1 MKRNTHYGLIV
12 RTISAFLLLFIL
24 SLPLASCKADGET
37 PGKESGTESE
47 VAYTAYDA
55 PDGLSR
61 RELARSLQSELLPA
75 KETGS
80 EAETLLGG
88 LTPVQYLPQAPQDL
102 VGKRLLLMLMLTED
116 QYAGST
122 VFRYTAPQGNSGEEL
137 AIFFGSLENSDGG
150 GYYALVLKTEY
161 GSMGSFLDESKKG
174 SLLGT
179 VTAVRYIGFND
190 MLHSSNNISALV
202 NSGKDSAGKDSVIC
216 YGSIE
221 GNGSISAV
229 DGGTRSAPAA
239 EVFESTLARFGL
251 S

>member
-12 RTISAFLLLFIL
+12 RTISVFLLVFIL
-24 SLPLASCKADGET
+24 SLPLGSCIA
-37 PGKESGTESE
+37 GKNPTTESSATE
-47 VAYTAYDA
+47 LVNDGDA
-55 PDGLSR
+55 DRVSR
-61 RELARSLQSELLPA
+61 RELARSLQSKLLPA

-102 VGKRLLLMLMLTED
+102 VGQRLFLRLTGD

-174 SLLGT
+174 SLRGT

-190 MLHSSNNISALV
+190 MLHSSNDISALV
-202 NSGKDSAGKDSVIC
+202 NSGKASAGKDSVIC

>member
-12 RTISAFLLLFIL
+12 RTISVFLLVFIL
-24 SLPLASCKADGET
+24 SLPLGSCIA
-37 PGKESGTESE
+37 GKNPTTESSATE
-47 VAYTAYDA
+47 LVNDGDA
-55 PDGLSR
+55 DRVSR
-61 RELARSLQSELLPA
+61 RELARSLQSGLLPA

-80 EAETLLGG
+80 EAETLPGG

-102 VGKRLLLMLMLTED
+102 VGQRLFLMLTGD

-174 SLLGT
+174 SLRGT

-190 MLHSSNNISALV
+190 MLHSSNNISALAS
-202 NSGKDSAGKDSVIC
+202 SGKASAGKDSVIC

>member
-12 RTISAFLLLFIL
+12 RTISVFLLVFIL
-24 SLPLASCKADGET
+24 SLPLGSCIA
-37 PGKESGTESE
+37 GKNPTTESSATE
-47 VAYTAYDA
+47 LVNEGDA
-55 PDGLSR
+55 DRVSR
-61 RELARSLQSELLPA
+61 RELARSLQSKLLPA

-102 VGKRLLLMLMLTED
+102 VGKRLLLMLTGD
-116 QYAGST
+116 QYAGNT

-174 SLLGT
+174 SLRGT

>member
-12 RTISAFLLLFIL
+12 RTISVFLLVFIL
-24 SLPLASCKADGET
+24 SLPLGSCIA
-37 PGKESGTESE
+37 GKNPTTESSATE
-47 VAYTAYDA
+47 LVNDGDA
-55 PDGLSR
+55 DRVSR
-61 RELARSLQSELLPA
+61 RELARSLQSGLLPA

-102 VGKRLLLMLMLTED
+102 VGKRLLLMLTGD
-116 QYAGST
+116 QYAGNT
-122 VFRYTAPQGNSGEEL
+122 VFRYTAPQGNSEEEL

-150 GYYALVLKTEY
+150 GYYALILKTEY

-174 SLLGT
+174 SLRGT

>member
-12 RTISAFLLLFIL
+12 RTISVFLLVFIL
-24 SLPLASCKADGET
+24 SLPLGSCIA
-37 PGKESGTESE
+37 GKNPTTESSATE
-47 VAYTAYDA
+47 LVNDGDA
-55 PDGLSR
+55 DRVSR
-61 RELARSLQSELLPA
+61 RELARSLQSKLLPA

-80 EAETLLGG
+80 EAETLPGG

-174 SLLGT
+174 SLRGT

-221 GNGSISAV
+221 GNGSISTV

>member
-1 MKRNTHYGLIV
+1 MVNDGD
-12 RTISAFLLLFIL
+12 
-24 SLPLASCKADGET
+24 ADR
-37 PGKESGTESE
+37 
-47 VAYTAYDA
+47 V
-55 PDGLSR
+55 SR
-61 RELARSLQSELLPA
+61 RELARSLQSKLLPA

-102 VGKRLLLMLMLTED
+102 VGQRLFLMLTGD
-116 QYAGST
+116 QYAGNT

-174 SLLGT
+174 SLRGT

-202 NSGKDSAGKDSVIC
+202 NSGKDSAGKGSVIC

>member
-1 MKRNTHYGLIV
+1 MKRNTHYGLRV
-12 RTISAFLLLFIL
+12 RTISVFLLVFIL
-24 SLPLASCKADGET
+24 SLPLGSCIA
-37 PGKESGTESE
+37 GKNPTTESSATE
-47 VAYTAYDA
+47 LVNDGDA
-55 PDGLSR
+55 DRVSR
-61 RELARSLQSELLPA
+61 RELARSLQSGLLPA

-102 VGKRLLLMLMLTED
+102 VGQRLFLMLTED

-174 SLLGT
+174 SLRGT

>member
-12 RTISAFLLLFIL
+12 RTISVFLLVFIL
-24 SLPLASCKADGET
+24 SLPLGSCIA
-37 PGKESGTESE
+37 GKNPTTESSATE
-47 VAYTAYDA
+47 LVNGGDA
-55 PDGLSR
+55 DRVSR
-61 RELARSLQSELLPA
+61 RELARSLQSKLLPA
-75 KETGS
+75 KET
-80 EAETLLGG
+80 LPGG

-102 VGKRLLLMLMLTED
+102 VGHRLFLMLTED
-116 QYAGST
+116 QYAGNT

-174 SLLGT
+174 SLRGT

>member
-12 RTISAFLLLFIL
+12 RTISVFLLVFIL
-24 SLPLASCKADGET
+24 SLPLGSCIA
-37 PGKESGTESE
+37 GKNPTTESSTTE
-47 VAYTAYDA
+47 LVNDGDA
-55 PDGLSR
+55 DRVSR
-61 RELARSLQSELLPA
+61 RELARSLQSKLLPA

-102 VGKRLLLMLMLTED
+102 VGQRLFLMLTED

-174 SLLGT
+174 SLRGT

>member
-12 RTISAFLLLFIL
+12 RTISVFLLVFIL
-24 SLPLASCKADGET
+24 SLPLGSCIA
-37 PGKESGTESE
+37 GKNPTTESSATE
-47 VAYTAYDA
+47 LVNDGDA
-55 PDGLSR
+55 DRVSR
-61 RELARSLQSELLPA
+61 RELARSLQSKLLPA

-80 EAETLLGG
+80 EAETLPGG

-102 VGKRLLLMLMLTED
+102 VGKRLLLMLTVD

-174 SLLGT
+174 SLRGT

>member
-12 RTISAFLLLFIL
+12 RTISVFLLVFIL
-24 SLPLASCKADGET
+24 SLPLGSCIA
-37 PGKESGTESE
+37 GKNPTTESSATE
-47 VAYTAYDA
+47 LVNDGDA
-55 PDGLSR
+55 DRVSR
-61 RELARSLQSELLPA
+61 RELARSLQSGLLPA

-80 EAETLLGG
+80 EAETLPGG

-102 VGKRLLLMLMLTED
+102 VGQRLFLMLTED

-174 SLLGT
+174 SLRGT

-190 MLHSSNNISALV
+190 MLHSSNNISALAS
-202 NSGKDSAGKDSVIC
+202 SGKASAGKDSVIC

>member
-12 RTISAFLLLFIL
+12 RTISVFLLVFIL
-24 SLPLASCKADGET
+24 SLPLGSCIA
-37 PGKESGTESE
+37 GKNPTTESSATE
-47 VAYTAYDA
+47 LVNDGDA
-55 PDGLSR
+55 DRVSR
-61 RELARSLQSELLPA
+61 RELARSLQSGLLPA

-102 VGKRLLLMLMLTED
+102 VGQRLFLMLTED

-137 AIFFGSLENSDGG
+137 AISFGSLENSDGG

-174 SLLGT
+174 SLRGT

-202 NSGKDSAGKDSVIC
+202 NSGKESAGKDSVIC

>member
-12 RTISAFLLLFIL
+12 RTISVFLLVFIL
-24 SLPLASCKADGET
+24 SLPLGSCIA
-37 PGKESGTESE
+37 GKNPTTESSATE
-47 VAYTAYDA
+47 LVNDGDA
-55 PDGLSR
+55 DRVSR
-61 RELARSLQSELLPA
+61 RELARSLQSKLLPA

-80 EAETLLGG
+80 EAETLPGG

-150 GYYALVLKTEY
+150 GYYALILKTEY

-174 SLLGT
+174 SLRGT

-221 GNGSISAV
+221 GIGSISAV

>member
-12 RTISAFLLLFIL
+12 RTISVFLLVFIL
-24 SLPLASCKADGET
+24 SLPLGSCIA
-37 PGKESGTESE
+37 GKNPTTESSATE
-47 VAYTAYDA
+47 LVNDGDA
-55 PDGLSR
+55 DRVSR
-61 RELARSLQSELLPA
+61 RELARSLQSKLLPA

-102 VGKRLLLMLMLTED
+102 VGKRLFLMLTGD

-174 SLLGT
+174 SLRGT

-190 MLHSSNNISALV
+190 MLHSSNNISALAS
-202 NSGKDSAGKDSVIC
+202 SGKDSAGKDSVIC

>member
-1 MKRNTHYGLIV
+1 MKRNAHYGLIV
-12 RTISAFLLLFIL
+12 RTISVFLLVFIL
-24 SLPLASCKADGET
+24 SLPLGSCIA
-37 PGKESGTESE
+37 GKNPTTESSATE
-47 VAYTAYDA
+47 LVNKGDA
-55 PDGLSR
+55 DRVSR
-61 RELARSLQSELLPA
+61 RELARSLQSGLLPA

-102 VGKRLLLMLMLTED
+102 VGQRLFLMLTGD

-150 GYYALVLKTEY
+150 GYYALILKTEY

-174 SLLGT
+174 SLRGT

>member
-12 RTISAFLLLFIL
+12 RTISVFLLVFIL

-61 RELARSLQSELLPA
+61 RELARSLQSKLLPA

-102 VGKRLLLMLMLTED
+102 VGQRLFLMLTGD

>member
-12 RTISAFLLLFIL
+12 RTISVFLLVFIL
-24 SLPLASCKADGET
+24 SLPLGSCIA
-37 PGKESGTESE
+37 GKNPTTESSATE
-47 VAYTAYDA
+47 LVNDGDA
-55 PDGLSR
+55 DRVSR
-61 RELARSLQSELLPA
+61 RELARSLQSKLLPA

-80 EAETLLGG
+80 EAETLPGG

-174 SLLGT
+174 SLRGT

-202 NSGKDSAGKDSVIC
+202 NSGKDSARKDSVIC

>member
-12 RTISAFLLLFIL
+12 RTISVFLLVFIL
-24 SLPLASCKADGET
+24 SLPLGSCIA
-37 PGKESGTESE
+37 GKNPTTESSATE
-47 VAYTAYDA
+47 LVNGGDTDRV
-55 PDGLSR
+55 SR
-61 RELARSLQSELLPA
+61 RELARSLQSGLLPA

-80 EAETLLGG
+80 EAETLPGG

-102 VGKRLLLMLMLTED
+102 VGQRLLLMLTVD

-174 SLLGT
+174 SLRGT

-190 MLHSSNNISALV
+190 MLHSSNNISALAS
-202 NSGKDSAGKDSVIC
+202 SGKASAGKDSVIC

>member
-12 RTISAFLLLFIL
+12 RTISVFLLVFIL
-24 SLPLASCKADGET
+24 SLPLASCKADGGT

-61 RELARSLQSELLPA
+61 RELARSLQSKLLPA

-102 VGKRLLLMLMLTED
+102 VGQRLFLMLTED
-116 QYAGST
+116 QYAGNT

-174 SLLGT
+174 SLRGT

-202 NSGKDSAGKDSVIC
+202 NSGKASAGKDSVIC

>member
-1 MKRNTHYGLIV
+1 MKRNTHYRLIV
-12 RTISAFLLLFIL
+12 RTISVFLLVFIL
-24 SLPLASCKADGET
+24 SLPLGSCIA
-37 PGKESGTESE
+37 GKNPTTESSATE
-47 VAYTAYDA
+47 LVNDGDA
-55 PDGLSR
+55 DRVSR
-61 RELARSLQSELLPA
+61 RELARSLQSKLLPA

-102 VGKRLLLMLMLTED
+102 VGQRLFLMLTGD

-150 GYYALVLKTEY
+150 GYYALILKTEY

-174 SLLGT
+174 SLRGT

-190 MLHSSNNISALV
+190 MLHSSNDISALAS
-202 NSGKDSAGKDSVIC
+202 SGKASAGKDSVIC

>member
-12 RTISAFLLLFIL
+12 RTISVFLLVFIL
-24 SLPLASCKADGET
+24 SLPLGSCIA
-37 PGKESGTESE
+37 GKNPTTESSATE
-47 VAYTAYDA
+47 LVNDGDA
-55 PDGLSR
+55 DRVSR
-61 RELARSLQSELLPA
+61 RELARSLQSKLLPA

-102 VGKRLLLMLMLTED
+102 VGKRLLLMLTGD

-122 VFRYTAPQGNSGEEL
+122 VFRYTAPQGNSGEER

-150 GYYALVLKTEY
+150 GYYALILKTEY

-174 SLLGT
+174 SLRGT

-190 MLHSSNNISALV
+190 MLHSSNDISALAS
-202 NSGKDSAGKDSVIC
+202 SGKASAGKDSVIC

>member
-12 RTISAFLLLFIL
+12 RTISVFLLVFIL
-24 SLPLASCKADGET
+24 SLPLGSCIA
-37 PGKESGTESE
+37 GKNPTTESSATE
-47 VAYTAYDA
+47 LVNDGDA
-55 PDGLSR
+55 ERVSR
-61 RELARSLQSELLPA
+61 RELARSLQSGLLPA

-80 EAETLLGG
+80 EAETLPGG

-102 VGKRLLLMLMLTED
+102 VGHRLFLMLTED

-174 SLLGT
+174 SLRGT

-190 MLHSSNNISALV
+190 MLHSSNDISALAS
-202 NSGKDSAGKDSVIC
+202 SGKASAGKDSIIC

>member
-1 MKRNTHYGLIV
+1 MKRNTHYGLRV
-12 RTISAFLLLFIL
+12 RTISVFLLVFIL

-61 RELARSLQSELLPA
+61 RELARSLQSKLLPA

-102 VGKRLLLMLMLTED
+102 VGQRLFLMLTGD

-150 GYYALVLKTEY
+150 GYYALILKTEY

-174 SLLGT
+174 SLRGT

-216 YGSIE
+216 YGSIK

>member
-12 RTISAFLLLFIL
+12 RTISVFLLVFIL

-61 RELARSLQSELLPA
+61 RELACSLQSGLLPA

-102 VGKRLLLMLMLTED
+102 VGKRLLLMLTVD

-122 VFRYTAPQGNSGEEL
+122 VFRW
-137 AIFFGSLENSDGG
+137 
-150 GYYALVLKTEY
+150 
-161 GSMGSFLDESKKG
+161 
-174 SLLGT
+174 
-179 VTAVRYIGFND
+179 R
-190 MLHSSNNISALV
+190 SSSPGPGICLWIH
-202 NSGKDSAGKDSVIC
+202 AG
-216 YGSIE
+216 
-221 GNGSISAV
+221 
-229 DGGTRSAPAA
+229 
-239 EVFESTLARFGL
+239 
-251 S
+251 

>member
-12 RTISAFLLLFIL
+12 RTISVFLLVFIL
-24 SLPLASCKADGET
+24 SLPLGSCIA
-37 PGKESGTESE
+37 GKNPTTESSATE
-47 VAYTAYDA
+47 LVNDGDA
-55 PDGLSR
+55 DRVSR
-61 RELARSLQSELLPA
+61 RELARSLQSKLLPA

-150 GYYALVLKTEY
+150 GYYALILKTEY

-174 SLLGT
+174 SLRGT

>member
-12 RTISAFLLLFIL
+12 RTISVFLLVFIL
-24 SLPLASCKADGET
+24 SLPLGSCIA
-37 PGKESGTESE
+37 GKNPTTESSATE
-47 VAYTAYDA
+47 LVNDGDA
-55 PDGLSR
+55 DRVSR
-61 RELARSLQSELLPA
+61 RELARSLQSGLLPA

-80 EAETLLGG
+80 EAETLPGG

-102 VGKRLLLMLMLTED
+102 VGQRLFLMLTGD

-174 SLLGT
+174 SLRGT

>member
-12 RTISAFLLLFIL
+12 RTISVFLLVFIL
-24 SLPLASCKADGET
+24 SLPLGSCIA
-37 PGKESGTESE
+37 GKNPTTESSATE
-47 VAYTAYDA
+47 LVNDGDA
-55 PDGLSR
+55 DRVSR
-61 RELARSLQSELLPA
+61 RELARSLQSGLLPA

-80 EAETLLGG
+80 EAETLPGG

-102 VGKRLLLMLMLTED
+102 VGKRLFLMLTED

-150 GYYALVLKTEY
+150 GYYALILKTEY

-174 SLLGT
+174 SLRGT

-190 MLHSSNNISALV
+190 MLHSSNDISALAS
-202 NSGKDSAGKDSVIC
+202 SGKASAGKDSVIC

>member
-12 RTISAFLLLFIL
+12 RTISVFLLVFIL
-24 SLPLASCKADGET
+24 SLPLGSCIA
-37 PGKESGTESE
+37 GKNPTTESSATE
-47 VAYTAYDA
+47 LVNDGDA
-55 PDGLSR
+55 DRVSR
-61 RELARSLQSELLPA
+61 RELARSLQSKLLPA

-102 VGKRLLLMLMLTED
+102 VGKRLLLMLTED

-174 SLLGT
+174 SLRGT

-202 NSGKDSAGKDSVIC
+202 NSGKASAGKDSVIC

>member
-1 MKRNTHYGLIV
+1 M
-12 RTISAFLLLFIL
+12 
-24 SLPLASCKADGET
+24 ASCKVDGET
-37 PGKESGTESE
+37 PGKVSGTFLY

-61 RELARSLQSELLPA
+61 RELACSLQSGLLPA

-102 VGKRLLLMLMLTED
+102 VGKRLLLMLTVD

-174 SLLGT
+174 SLRGT

>member
-12 RTISAFLLLFIL
+12 RTISVFLLVFIL
-24 SLPLASCKADGET
+24 SLPLGSCIA
-37 PGKESGTESE
+37 GKNPTTESSATE
-47 VAYTAYDA
+47 LVNDGDA
-55 PDGLSR
+55 DRVSR
-61 RELARSLQSELLPA
+61 RELARSLQSKLLPA

-80 EAETLLGG
+80 EAETLPGG

-150 GYYALVLKTEY
+150 GYYALILKTEY

-174 SLLGT
+174 SLRGT

-190 MLHSSNNISALV
+190 MLHSSNDISALAS
-202 NSGKDSAGKDSVIC
+202 SGKASAGKDSVIC

>member
-12 RTISAFLLLFIL
+12 RTISVFLLVFIL
-24 SLPLASCKADGET
+24 SLPLGSCIA
-37 PGKESGTESE
+37 GKNPTTESSATE
-47 VAYTAYDA
+47 LVNDGDA
-55 PDGLSR
+55 DRVSR
-61 RELARSLQSELLPA
+61 RELARSLQSKLLPA

-102 VGKRLLLMLMLTED
+102 VGQRLFLMLTGD

-150 GYYALVLKTEY
+150 GYYALILKTEY

-202 NSGKDSAGKDSVIC
+202 NSGKASAGKDSVIC

>member
-1 MKRNTHYGLIV
+1 MKRNTHYGLRV
-12 RTISAFLLLFIL
+12 RTISVFLLVFIL
-24 SLPLASCKADGET
+24 SLPLGSCIA
-37 PGKESGTESE
+37 GKNPTTESSATE
-47 VAYTAYDA
+47 LVNDGDA
-55 PDGLSR
+55 DRVSR
-61 RELARSLQSELLPA
+61 RELARSLQSKLLPA

-102 VGKRLLLMLMLTED
+102 VGQRLFLMLTED

-174 SLLGT
+174 SLRGT

>member
-12 RTISAFLLLFIL
+12 RTISVFLLVFIL
-24 SLPLASCKADGET
+24 SLPLGSCIA
-37 PGKESGTESE
+37 GKNPTTESSATE
-47 VAYTAYDA
+47 LVNDGDA
-55 PDGLSR
+55 DRVSR
-61 RELARSLQSELLPA
+61 RELARSLQSKLLPA

-102 VGKRLLLMLMLTED
+102 VGQRLFLMLTGD
-116 QYAGST
+116 QYAGNT

-174 SLLGT
+174 SLRGT

-202 NSGKDSAGKDSVIC
+202 NSGKASAGKDSVIC

>member
-12 RTISAFLLLFIL
+12 RTISVFLLVFIL
-24 SLPLASCKADGET
+24 SLPLGSCIA
-37 PGKESGTESE
+37 GKNPTTESSATE
-47 VAYTAYDA
+47 LVNDGDA
-55 PDGLSR
+55 DRVSR
-61 RELARSLQSELLPA
+61 RELARSLQSKLLPA

-102 VGKRLLLMLMLTED
+102 VGKRLLLMLTGD
-116 QYAGST
+116 QYAGNT

-174 SLLGT
+174 SLRGT

>member
-12 RTISAFLLLFIL
+12 RTISVFLLVFIL

-61 RELARSLQSELLPA
+61 RELARSLQSKLLPA

-102 VGKRLLLMLMLTED
+102 VGQRLFLMLTED
-116 QYAGST
+116 QYAGNT

-174 SLLGT
+174 SLRGT

-190 MLHSSNNISALV
+190 MLHSSNDISALV
-202 NSGKDSAGKDSVIC
+202 NSGKASAGKDSVIC

>member
-12 RTISAFLLLFIL
+12 RTISVFLLVFIL
-24 SLPLASCKADGET
+24 SLPLGSCIA
-37 PGKESGTESE
+37 GKNPTTESSATE
-47 VAYTAYDA
+47 LVNDGDA
-55 PDGLSR
+55 DRVSR
-61 RELARSLQSELLPA
+61 RELARSLQSKLLPA

-102 VGKRLLLMLMLTED
+102 VGKRLLLMLTGD

-174 SLLGT
+174 SLRGT

-190 MLHSSNNISALV
+190 MLHSSNDISALAS
-202 NSGKDSAGKDSVIC
+202 SGKASAGKDSVIC

>member
-12 RTISAFLLLFIL
+12 RTISVFLLVFIL
-24 SLPLASCKADGET
+24 LLPLASCKADGET

-61 RELARSLQSELLPA
+61 RELARSLQSGLLPA

-80 EAETLLGG
+80 EAETLPGG

-102 VGKRLLLMLMLTED
+102 VGQRLFLMLTEG

-174 SLLGT
+174 SLRGT

-190 MLHSSNNISALV
+190 MLHSSNNISALAS
-202 NSGKDSAGKDSVIC
+202 SGKASAGKDSVIC

>member
-12 RTISAFLLLFIL
+12 RTISVFLLVFIL
-24 SLPLASCKADGET
+24 SLPLGSCIA
-37 PGKESGTESE
+37 GKNPTTESSATE
-47 VAYTAYDA
+47 LVNDGDA
-55 PDGLSR
+55 DRVSR

-80 EAETLLGG
+80 EAETLPGG
-88 LTPVQYLPQAPQDL
+88 LTPVQYLPQASQDL
-102 VGKRLLLMLMLTED
+102 VGQRLFLMLTED

-122 VFRYTAPQGNSGEEL
+122 VFRYTAPQGNSREEL

-150 GYYALVLKTEY
+150 GYYALILKTEY

-174 SLLGT
+174 SLRGT

>member
-12 RTISAFLLLFIL
+12 RTISVFLLVFIL
-24 SLPLASCKADGET
+24 SLPLGSCIA
-37 PGKESGTESE
+37 GKNSTTESSATE
-47 VAYTAYDA
+47 LVNDGDA
-55 PDGLSR
+55 DRVSR
-61 RELARSLQSELLPA
+61 RELARSLQSKLLPA

-102 VGKRLLLMLMLTED
+102 VGQRLFLMLTGD
-116 QYAGST
+116 QYAGNT

-174 SLLGT
+174 SLRGT

-202 NSGKDSAGKDSVIC
+202 NSGKASAGKDSVIC

>member
-12 RTISAFLLLFIL
+12 RTISVFLLVFIL
-24 SLPLASCKADGET
+24 SLPLGSCIA
-37 PGKESGTESE
+37 GKNPTTESSATE
-47 VAYTAYDA
+47 LVNDGDA
-55 PDGLSR
+55 DRVSR
-61 RELARSLQSELLPA
+61 RELARSLQSGLLPA

-80 EAETLLGG
+80 EAETLPGG

-102 VGKRLLLMLMLTED
+102 VGQRLFLMLTGD
-116 QYAGST
+116 QYAGNT

-150 GYYALVLKTEY
+150 GYYALVLKTEC

-174 SLLGT
+174 SLRGT